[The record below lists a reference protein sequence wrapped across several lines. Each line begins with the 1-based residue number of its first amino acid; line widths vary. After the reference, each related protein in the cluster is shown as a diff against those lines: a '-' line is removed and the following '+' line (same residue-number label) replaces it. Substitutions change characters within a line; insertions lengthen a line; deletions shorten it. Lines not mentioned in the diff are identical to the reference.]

1 MAGYEETFARYYDAL
16 TADVDYRGHGAYLKS
31 LAEQYGGRFRLVL
44 DLACGTGSL
53 AVELARL
60 GAEVIGV
67 DGSQEM
73 LAQAMNKSFGL
84 APPILYLCQD
94 MEELDLYG
102 TVDTTLC
109 TLDSLNHLPGK
120 EALRRTLHRVWL
132 FTEPGGLFLFDM
144 NTPEKH
150 IRRLNGSTYLRET
163 EEVCCIWQNTLDPQ
177 DNSVGIELDFFV
189 GEGGERY
196 RRYSESFREYAYP
209 KEEIQALLEAEGV
222 RVSGGI
228 TPTVP
233 LRQRRSGL
241 STSPGGNERWGNL
254 SGPFR
259 KTAWLSATPWIPP
272 IWWGRWSGI
281 IKQARWSPPPRG
293 GFSLLPPSWVRCS
306 RGQRIQLP
314 CASRP
319 AAPPVR

>member
-1 MAGYEETFARYYDAL
+1 MEKMAGYEETFARYYDAL
-16 TADVDYRGHGAYLKS
+16 TADVDYRGHGVYLKS

-209 KEEIQALLEAEGV
+209 KEEIQALLEAEGF
-222 RVSGGI
+222 RLLG
-228 TPTVP
+228 
-233 LRQRRSGL
+233 LRGDY
-241 STSPGGNERWGNL
+241 TDG
-254 SGPFR
+254 
-259 KTAWLSATPWIPP
+259 
-272 IWWGRWSGI
+272 
-281 IKQARWSPPPRG
+281 
-293 GFSLLPPSWVRCS
+293 PPSPEEE
-306 RGQRIQLP
+306 RIIYI
-314 CASRP
+314 AR
-319 AAPPVR
+319 RE

>member
-189 GEGGERY
+189 APPQGGD
-196 RRYSESFREYAYP
+196 SGPA
-209 KEEIQALLEAEGV
+209 GGG
-222 RVSGGI
+222 RVPAAG
-228 TPTVP
+228 
-233 LRQRRSGL
+233 
-241 STSPGGNERWGNL
+241 SPGGLHRR
-254 SGPFR
+254 SPF
-259 KTAWLSATPWIPP
+259 A
-272 IWWGRWSGI
+272 
-281 IKQARWSPPPRG
+281 G
-293 GFSLLPPSWVRCS
+293 GGADYLHRQEGMKDGETYPGHFGKRHGCLL
-306 RGQRIQLP
+306 
-314 CASRP
+314 RP
-319 AAPPVR
+319 GFHRYGGDAGAVS

>member
-1 MAGYEETFARYYDAL
+1 M
-16 TADVDYRGHGAYLKS
+16 
-31 LAEQYGGRFRLVL
+31 
-44 DLACGTGSL
+44 
-53 AVELARL
+53 
-60 GAEVIGV
+60 

-73 LAQAMNKSFGL
+73 LAQAMNKSLGL

-209 KEEIQALLEAEGV
+209 KEEIQALLEAEGF
-222 RVSGGI
+222 RLLG
-228 TPTVP
+228 
-233 LRQRRSGL
+233 LRGDY
-241 STSPGGNERWGNL
+241 TDG
-254 SGPFR
+254 
-259 KTAWLSATPWIPP
+259 
-272 IWWGRWSGI
+272 
-281 IKQARWSPPPRG
+281 
-293 GFSLLPPSWVRCS
+293 PPSPEEE
-306 RGQRIQLP
+306 RIIYI
-314 CASRP
+314 AR
-319 AAPPVR
+319 RE